1 MESEGLISVFSP
13 LNTTQIERLKYV
25 QVASCVQREFI
36 SVFEFVDTSLKTNNT
51 ELSSE

>member
-1 MESEGLISVFSP
+1 MEREGLISVFSP
-13 LNTTQIERLKYV
+13 LDTTQIERLKYV

-51 ELSSE
+51 ERSSE